1 MKISRGGDATRIPV
15 AKGKDA
21 LSLHKHRKM
30 DVWGS
35 VRALLTAGG
44 GENLAKN
51 RHPPKLCVDFDGGPG
66 GGSVLTRYV

>member
-35 VRALLTAGG
+35 VRALPTAGG
-44 GENLAKN
+44 GKN
-51 RHPPKLCVDFDGGPG
+51 WQKIVIRPKFCVDLRGGREAAV
-66 GGSVLTRYV
+66 VLTRPV